1 MRVFTIHC
9 SIYNLCCSCSFHHS
23 VFSLRIFITHKAFY
37 QVYSQ
42 FLPSFLFSVTRSF
55 IHTKHSF
62 SPTFI
67 QQTLEE
73 VHFRLLGAVSLI
85 IRSSSEGM
93 DRAAFNSST
102 SRFCFSNIFSSLV
115 LEAACIY
122 VSLPSNPSRNSTF
135 GSSSNIR
142 PNSLNRP
149 GPPSSARC
157 EAQAGIQPAWLL
169 PRRSAAPVWRIE

>member
-1 MRVFTIHC
+1 MVFTITCTVSNRSC
-9 SIYNLCCSCSFHHS
+9 SRSFHHS
-23 VFSLRIFITHKAFY
+23 AISLRISFTHKAS
-37 QVYSQ
+37 VKLNICCL
-42 FLPSFLFSVTRSF
+42 FLSSRTHSCIHAKNSFDT
-55 IHTKHSF
+55 
-62 SPTFI
+62 TFI

-102 SRFCFSNIFSSLV
+102 NRFCFSSIFSSLV

-122 VSLPSNPSRNSTF
+122 VSLPSIPSRNSTS
-135 GSSSNIR
+135 GSSSNNR

-149 GPPSSARC
+149 GHPSSAHC
-157 EAQAGIQPAWLL
+157 EAQAGRQPAWLL
-169 PRRSAAPVWRIE
+169 PQRFAAPVWWIE